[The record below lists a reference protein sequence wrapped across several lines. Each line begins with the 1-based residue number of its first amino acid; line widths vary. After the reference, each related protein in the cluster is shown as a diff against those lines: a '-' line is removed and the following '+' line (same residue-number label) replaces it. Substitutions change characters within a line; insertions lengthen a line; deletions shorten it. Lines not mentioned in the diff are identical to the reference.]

1 MDTTLLLR
9 QGTDPTIFG
18 SFTFET
24 ESGVAKSY
32 FTPSEVRKLERES
45 KADDG
50 GIDFGFV
57 SGLGPS

>member
-1 MDTTLLLR
+1 MDTSLLVR
-9 QGTDPTIFG
+9 HRAGRTIFG

-45 KADDG
+45 KPDEG
-50 GIDFGFV
+50 GIDFGFA
-57 SGLGPS
+57 SGFGPS